1 VNRPLRILFV
11 CSRNRLRSPTAE
23 AVFAS
28 SNGVQVLS
36 AGTASDAD
44 ERVSLDLVEWADLIV
59 TMEAR
64 HRRQLVKRFGSEL
77 QDTRVVVLSI
87 PDDYAFMDPALVEL
101 LRQRVTPLLPGR

>member
-1 VNRPLRILFV
+1 MKRPYRVLFV

-28 SNGVQVLS
+28 SKGVQVVS
-36 AGTASDAD
+36 AGTARDAE

-59 TMEAR
+59 AMEAR

-77 QDTRVVVLSI
+77 RDTQIAVLGI
-87 PDDYAFMDPALVEL
+87 PDDYTFMDPDLVTL
-101 LRQRVTPLLPGR
+101 LRQRVTPLLPK